1 MSTPVSSLGCIG
13 IIGTGMMATGIAT
26 AYSQS
31 GIDVMLGSRDEARG
45 RRKASEISSS
55 LNGHACGSCRGGSI
69 PAVLEQCSIIFLPV
83 PTRVQYSNGSVQ
95 DGVID
100 FLQQYG
106 DNYIRGRGKIL
117 IDTTY
122 YGRGN
127 FGRPTPP
134 SPFLSAL
141 HYHSSSFGDEST
153 SWATSYKSVSWISVR
168 DFKRQGL
175 EIAGDPLA
183 KQALAAL
190 IAKTGF
196 MPLDC
201 GDIINGGA
209 VVEPGGPNRRP
220 HPQAD
225 V

>member
-1 MSTPVSSLGCIG
+1 
-13 IIGTGMMATGIAT
+13 
-26 AYSQS
+26 
-31 GIDVMLGSRDEARG
+31 MLGSREEARG
-45 RRKASEISSS
+45 RRKAFEISAN
-55 LNGHACGSCRGGSI
+55 LNGQGGGSCSGGSI
-69 PAVLEQCSIIFLPV
+69 PTVLEQCSVIFLPV
-83 PTRVQYSNGSVQ
+83 PTRVQYANGTVQ

-134 SPFLSAL
+134 QPFLSAL
-141 HYHSSSFGDEST
+141 HYHSSAFGDAST

-175 EIAGDPLA
+175 EIAGDAAA
-183 KQALAAL
+183 KQVLAAL

-196 MPLDC
+196 TPLDC
-201 GDIINGGA
+201 GDIITGGSL
-209 VVEPGGPNRRP
+209 VEPGGPNRRP